1 MLELFDLEIFLNVE
15 KRAWLRDDPYLG
27 KSKDLLEEHWC
38 DKNQDVVNKLEAR
51 SKDEAGAESLDQ
63 CTQNVSLK

>member
-1 MLELFDLEIFLNVE
+1 MFKQAKKSLV
-15 KRAWLRDDPYLG
+15 KKDDPYLG
-27 KSKDLLEEHWC
+27 KSQDLLEEHGC